1 MSDQTVSQIEQELA
15 KLEQELAA
23 KRQILEEQK
32 QAEIAELKA
41 QREAGIRAAWSEVT
55 QEFVKAGMV
64 TKPDYNA
71 MDSERGQKMA
81 ETKFNKKCFELL
93 GEVLG
98 IIEPA
103 STARE
108 GRKNKRLNDDQK
120 AKIEGWLKEG
130 MTVGEMNKRLFTAPD
145 QASYQR
151 VNTYVKKLQKA
162 QA

>member
-1 MSDQTVSQIEQELA
+1 MSNQTVSQIEQELA

-55 QEFVKAGMV
+55 QEFVKAELA
-64 TKPDYNA
+64 TPPDYDG

-120 AKIEGWLKEG
+120 AKIKEWLKVG
-130 MTVGEMNKRLFTAPD
+130 MTVGEMNKKLTTNPD

-151 VNTYVKKLQKA
+151 VNTYVKKIQAGKA
-162 QA
+162 